1 MINMSKCRKNLIQQI
16 AMMLLALALNSASAW
31 AENVMYFD
39 PTAGMG
45 EQRKIATNVVP
56 ITSETTEIG
65 SENNT
70 TWYYVT
76 GTVTNE
82 NRINVLGTVNLIFAD
97 DCNFTASK
105 GIHVPS
111 GSALNIYAQSVA
123 NRGSLTANNYGNDA
137 AIGGDGGEDGSGNN
151 ATDGED
157 SGAITIYGGTIT
169 TYGNIGGG
177 DGGNGTM
184 EPGEYS
190 NEPGYGGDG
199 GNGNVTIYSGRI
211 KVNGNIGGGS
221 AGTGQNEYGIEDENY
236 YGSNGGGTVNLSW
249 TNTEDQI
256 QANFYYGVV
265 TLQKAFNIDSEEH
278 GAGIID
284 NDVINNY
291 GNRMKLLMFAGTYY
305 IVTIGDMPEG
315 VTATADLELNA
326 GLKNAVEGQV
336 VTIGFSGVPAG
347 KVPVISVTYGA
358 DNYYEVF
365 NIVDNGDG
373 TFSFTMPSAS
383 VTVNVDLIQVSGNCG
398 QTGTDG
404 SDVTWSYD
412 ASSKTLTISGTGP
425 MMYYGLTNDYLHST
439 SPWSHLD
446 GELKHVVIEDG
457 VTSVGAYAFAMCSQ
471 LTSVSLPASVFQID
485 QAAFY
490 TSNLV
495 RIDIPRTEAVSL
507 AQYAFD
513 FCHEKLSIVVPSTLL
528 GTYQTAD
535 NWSTYAVKLVGS
547 LNEVTGFDYRVFVTG
562 KYEFKRTLRC
572 GVSSTICLPF
582 GISADQASSV
592 GRFYSFVGID
602 KSGEQ
607 WTVIMQEEVNQVKDG
622 LVAYRPY
629 LFIPYILDGMSF
641 GDEFDFTFSGSV
653 SSLADAGAVCKEVDN
668 YYGSNWSF
676 QGVFFNTLWDE
687 DHNSDK
693 LGKIY
698 GFAANSYD
706 GGTYTVNPGDF
717 VKAGAGAS
725 IAPFRAY
732 LEYTFSNIYSA
743 PMRGGT
749 RTEESLPSS
758 MKVRL
763 INANGTITATGD
775 INTETGEVTIDT
787 WSDMNGRILP
797 EAPVEAGMYIHN
809 GKQVLINY

>member
-31 AENVMYFD
+31 AENVMYFE

-82 NRINVLGTVNLIFAD
+82 NRINVLGTVNLILAD

-137 AIGGDGGEDGSGNN
+137 AIGGDGGEDESGNN

-177 DGGNGTM
+177 DGGDGTM
-184 EPGEYS
+184 EPGDDS

-211 KVNGNIGGGS
+211 RVNGNIGGGS
-221 AGTGQNEYGIEDENY
+221 CGIGHDEN
-236 YGSNGGGTVNLSW
+236 GSEYENNNGYNGGGTVNLSW
-249 TNTEDQI
+249 ATTSDLI

-284 NDVINNY
+284 NDDINNY
-291 GNRMKLLMFAGTYY
+291 GNSMKLLMFAGTYY

-457 VTSVGAYAFAMCSQ
+457 VTSVGAYAFARCSK

-507 AQYAFD
+507 APSAFD
-513 FCHEKLSIVVPSTLL
+513 YCPEGLSIAVPSTLL
-528 GTYQTAD
+528 GTYRTAD
-535 NWSTYAVKLVGS
+535 NWSTYADKLVGS
-547 LNEVTGFDYRVFVTG
+547 LSEVTGFDPDYFVTG

-592 GRFYSFVGID
+592 GLFYRFAGID
-602 KSGEQ
+602 KSGDQ
-607 WTVIMQEEVNQVKDG
+607 WTVIMQEELNQEKDG

-629 LFIPYILDGMSF
+629 LFVPYIFDGMSF

-653 SSLADAGAVCKEVDN
+653 SSRAEAGAVSMEEDN
-668 YYGSNWSF
+668 YYGSFWSF
-676 QGVFFNTLWDE
+676 QGVFYNVEWDE
-687 DHNSDK
+687 NNSNQ
-693 LGKIY
+693 IY

-706 GGTYTVNPGDF
+706 GGSYTVNPGDF

-725 IAPFRAY
+725 IAPFRAFLKY
-732 LEYTFSNIYSA
+732 VFSFTYSA

-749 RTEESLPSS
+749 RTEESLPNS